1 MTIIEIGRMARWLGV
16 LVLLMAAP
24 SACAFFAIRPKHAV
38 WRVGTFIA
46 ALGLTAGHAVLVN
59 FLFSLNTNIYEGYAF
74 HTQYRKWTGLLDTVP
89 KWARPLPVVSF
100 PWSWVW
106 LACIVAVGVAALWGI
121 VLLVRE
127 NRPRWLKFF
136 LLQCVLFEMLFGTS
150 FLYRRRYESGARR
163 TQELFQACVTEIE
176 RIQASEVP
184 EDEAKEFF
192 RETLERELRF
202 GYAHPNYQAMEAVL
216 EELKKY
222 PPEQ

>member
-1 MTIIEIGRMARWLGV
+1 MTIIEIGRMAKVLGF
-16 LVLLMAAP
+16 LALLLAAP

-38 WRVGTFIA
+38 WRVVLFTV
-46 ALGLTAGHAVLVN
+46 ALGVTAGYAVLVG

-121 VLLVRE
+121 VTLVRE

-136 LLQCVLFEMLFGTS
+136 LLGCVLFEMLFGTS
-150 FLYRRRYESGARR
+150 YLCRWRFESGARR
-163 TQELFQACVTEIE
+163 TQEIFQACVTEIE

-184 EDEAKEFF
+184 ENEAKEFF
-192 RETLERELRF
+192 RETLEKEGRF
-202 GYAHPNYQAMEAVL
+202 GYEHPNYPAMEAVL
-216 EELKKY
+216 EELRSY
-222 PPEQ
+222 PPER